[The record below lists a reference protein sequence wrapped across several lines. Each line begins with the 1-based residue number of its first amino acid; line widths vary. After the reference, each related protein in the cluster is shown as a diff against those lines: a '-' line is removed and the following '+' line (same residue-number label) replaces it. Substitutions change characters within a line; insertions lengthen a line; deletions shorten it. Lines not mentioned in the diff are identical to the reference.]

1 MDAEDEVPLIMGSP
15 LLVDGRTL
23 IDVVVEELI
32 MRVNNEEVVFSV
44 FKTKQYLKDA
54 NDCFLVNASCGAIA
68 KTQEI
73 VQLKDP
79 LEAILIKHGCDE
91 DEERKEWVAFVRGI
105 THINWNS

>member
-1 MDAEDEVPLIMGSP
+1 MDRSYIYSTSQIEDVLVKVNKFIFPADFNIIDMDAEDEVPLIMGSP

-44 FKTKQYLKDA
+44 FKAKQYLKDA

-68 KTQEI
+68 KT
-73 VQLKDP
+73 
-79 LEAILIKHGCDE
+79 
-91 DEERKEWVAFVRGI
+91 
-105 THINWNS
+105 

>member
-1 MDAEDEVPLIMGSP
+1 MDRSYIYSTSQIEDVLVKVNKFTFPADFNIIDMDAEDEVPLIMGSP

-68 KTQEI
+68 KT
-73 VQLKDP
+73 
-79 LEAILIKHGCDE
+79 
-91 DEERKEWVAFVRGI
+91 
-105 THINWNS
+105 

>member
-1 MDAEDEVPLIMGSP
+1 MDRSYIYSTSQIEDVLVKVNKFIFPADFNIIDMDAEDEVSLIMGSP

-44 FKTKQYLKDA
+44 FKAKQYLKDA

-68 KTQEI
+68 KT
-73 VQLKDP
+73 
-79 LEAILIKHGCDE
+79 
-91 DEERKEWVAFVRGI
+91 
-105 THINWNS
+105 

>member
-1 MDAEDEVPLIMGSP
+1 MDRSYIYSTSQIEDVLVKVNKFIFPADFNIIDMDAEDEVPLIMGSP

-68 KTQEI
+68 KT
-73 VQLKDP
+73 
-79 LEAILIKHGCDE
+79 
-91 DEERKEWVAFVRGI
+91 
-105 THINWNS
+105 

>member
-1 MDAEDEVPLIMGSP
+1 MDRSYIYSTSQIEDVLVKVNKFIFRADFNIIDMDAEDEVPLIMGSP

-44 FKTKQYLKDA
+44 FKAKQYLKDA

-68 KTQEI
+68 KT
-73 VQLKDP
+73 
-79 LEAILIKHGCDE
+79 
-91 DEERKEWVAFVRGI
+91 
-105 THINWNS
+105 

>member
-1 MDAEDEVPLIMGSP
+1 MQLLDRSYIYSTSQIEDVLVKVNKFIFRADFNIIDMDAEDEVPLIMGSP

-44 FKTKQYLKDA
+44 FKAKQYLKDA

-68 KTQEI
+68 KT
-73 VQLKDP
+73 
-79 LEAILIKHGCDE
+79 
-91 DEERKEWVAFVRGI
+91 
-105 THINWNS
+105 

>member
-44 FKTKQYLKDA
+44 FKAKQYLKDA

-68 KTQEI
+68 KT
-73 VQLKDP
+73 
-79 LEAILIKHGCDE
+79 
-91 DEERKEWVAFVRGI
+91 
-105 THINWNS
+105 